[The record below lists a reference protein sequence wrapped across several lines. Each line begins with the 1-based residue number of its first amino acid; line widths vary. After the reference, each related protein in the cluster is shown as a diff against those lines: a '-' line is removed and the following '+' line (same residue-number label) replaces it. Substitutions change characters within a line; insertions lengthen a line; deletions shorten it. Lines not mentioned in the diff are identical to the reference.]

1 MGILNSVLRA
11 ITWWDGQ
18 TYGTQLFTARHGEKV
33 GEDDQ
38 GNVYYRNEDD
48 SKRWVIFNG
57 EMEASRIPPDWHGW
71 LHKTFEKP
79 PSEQPLPHKSW
90 EKPHL
95 ENLSAV
101 PEFSYKP
108 AGSIR
113 RADPVERTDYE
124 AWTPE

>member
-33 GEDDQ
+33 GEDAG

-48 SKRWVIFNG
+48 SKRWVIYNG
-57 EMEASRIPPDWHGW
+57 EIEASRIPPDWHGW
-71 LHKTFEKP
+71 LHRTFAEP
-79 PSEQPLPHKSW
+79 PSERPLPHKSW
-90 EKPHL
+90 EKPHQ
-95 ENLSAV
+95 ENLTASAAL
-101 PEFSYKP
+101 SYKP

-113 RADPVERTDYE
+113 RAEPVERKDYE